1 MGFPA
6 KKTTCV
12 IFPLK
17 KHTRAVFL
25 YIESIEL
32 SIINCDNVS
41 SLVDDIGQ
49 LV

>member
-1 MGFPA
+1 LDFPA

-25 YIESIEL
+25 F
-32 SIINCDNVS
+32 
-41 SLVDDIGQ
+41 
-49 LV
+49 